1 MPTLIR
7 LTDGRFEAAE
17 DRFTD
22 VPDDEPT
29 PLGDVIVSMARFQAE
44 GEGLLADG
52 RAVGVRVEAGETVD
66 ALAYDL
72 PRIAVVSLVIPKFR
86 DGRAYSSARL
96 LRQRYGYKG
105 EVRAVGDVLREQA
118 LFMTRCG
125 FDAFEPA
132 DGSAPESWAEAAG
145 AYRHVYQR
153 AADGRQPIY
162 VERNSREAGHG
173 V

>member
-17 DRFTD
+17 DRFTN

-44 GEGLLADG
+44 GEALLADG
-52 RAVGVRVEAGETVD
+52 RDIGVRVEAGEAVD

-72 PRIAVVSLVIPKFR
+72 ARIAVVALALPKFR

-96 LRQRYGYKG
+96 LRQRYSYRG

-132 DGSAPESWAEAAG
+132 DGSEPEAWAEAAH
-145 AYRHVYQR
+145 AFRYVYQR
-153 AADGRQPIY
+153 AADAREPIY
-162 VERNSREAGHG
+162 AERNRREVGDG